1 MQKPNHWLA
10 SRTNF
15 FYGWAILPISIL
27 TALFTSPGQTF
38 MISVFNPSFRESLDL
53 SLSQLTGAYMFGTV
67 LASLPQSYVGMW
79 MDRIGIRKVTL
90 VVLTAFSL
98 ACLFISQVNSL
109 VAIFFAF
116 MFLRMFGQ
124 GALELLSANMLPMW
138 FQEKLGTISG
148 VKNVATNLLIGAI
161 PIGALALIKSVGWRS
176 TYIITGAIVFTVLAP
191 AIFFFF
197 VSRPEEIGQAV
208 DGNKLDLNDKEE
220 EAANLAPSGLAFTLK
235 MAMRTRAY
243 WLLTGAYFSWAA
255 IATGITF
262 NLLPIFTDKGFT
274 EEQAVLTF
282 SILMMVSAAFQMVG
296 GYLADRV
303 KLNYLAGSSLA
314 LFAVAVLVLASVSSN
329 ALIPI
334 YTLILGFAHGIFGG
348 LGNTVWV
355 RYFGRRHLGKIRG
368 SVWTASVA
376 GSSVGPFLMALS
388 YEQSGSFLQSLL
400 VIAVLL
406 FGLAVANLW
415 ATQPA
420 KAVLQ
425 TE

>member
-1 MQKPNHWLA
+1 
-10 SRTNF
+10 
-15 FYGWAILPISIL
+15 
-27 TALFTSPGQTF
+27 
-38 MISVFNPSFRESLDL
+38 
-53 SLSQLTGAYMFGTV
+53 
-67 LASLPQSYVGMW
+67 
-79 MDRIGIRKVTL
+79 
-90 VVLTAFSL
+90 
-98 ACLFISQVNSL
+98 
-109 VAIFFAF
+109 
-116 MFLRMFGQ
+116 
-124 GALELLSANMLPMW
+124 
-138 FQEKLGTISG
+138 
-148 VKNVATNLLIGAI
+148 
-161 PIGALALIKSVGWRS
+161 
-176 TYIITGAIVFTVLAP
+176 
-191 AIFFFF
+191 
-197 VSRPEEIGQAV
+197 
-208 DGNKLDLNDKEE
+208 
-220 EAANLAPSGLAFTLK
+220 
-235 MAMRTRAY
+235 
-243 WLLTGAYFSWAA
+243 
-255 IATGITF
+255 
-262 NLLPIFTDKGFT
+262 
-274 EEQAVLTF
+274 
-282 SILMMVSAAFQMVG
+282 MVG

-388 YEQSGSFLQSLL
+388 YEHSGSFLQSLL

-420 KAVLQ
+420 KAALQ